1 MYFMYFNHSTT
12 SKALQCRTFV
22 SSQNEVSG
30 KHVVIGEAFPR
41 LSDSCGI
48 CFNVENTGFL
58 VSGSKACRMRNML
71 K

>member
-1 MYFMYFNHSTT
+1 MYFMYFNYSTT

-22 SSQNEVSG
+22 SSLNEVSG

-48 CFNVENTGFL
+48 CFYVKNTGFL
-58 VSGSKACRMRNML
+58 VRGSMARKMRNML

>member
-30 KHVVIGEAFPR
+30 KHVIGEAFPG

-48 CFNVENTGFL
+48 CFFVKNTGFL
-58 VSGSKACRMRNML
+58 VRGSMAHKM
-71 K
+71 